1 MRWRKKTKE
10 PEEAQELEKTAEV
23 LETPAAEQPETAATP
38 ETPAAEAALP
48 YDRLAQA
55 GINVELGLDYCA
67 GEDSFYREML
77 RIFYDQS
84 AAKREELISLYES
97 ENWKDYA
104 IKAHALKSTSL
115 TIGAEQLSAQA
126 KELELAGKRGD
137 TDYIRA
143 HHAEVMQ
150 AYEELCSYFAGI

>member
-1 MRWRKKTKE
+1 M
-10 PEEAQELEKTAEV
+10 
-23 LETPAAEQPETAATP
+23 
-38 ETPAAEAALP
+38 
-48 YDRLAQA
+48 
-55 GINVELGLDYCA
+55 ELGLDYCA

-150 AYEELCSYFAGI
+150 AYEELCSYIAGI

>member
-1 MRWRKKTKE
+1 M
-10 PEEAQELEKTAEV
+10 
-23 LETPAAEQPETAATP
+23 
-38 ETPAAEAALP
+38 
-48 YDRLAQA
+48 
-55 GINVELGLDYCA
+55 ELGLDYCA

-150 AYEELCSYFAGI
+150 AFEELCSYFAGI